1 MQLNKLT
8 EFRLGRDFCLG
19 SVIGTLS
26 MVNRHLFILPQEKS
40 CDDLEATTE
49 ALIQA
54 NLVGLGQ
61 RLPKA
66 PRAPR
71 FYCKGGEMVRGHAE
85 KAPRGS
91 NASSKGFCSPHPAW
105 PRHRS

>member
-49 ALIQA
+49 ALIQGKKSIA
-54 NLVGLGQ
+54 LLSLGHGL
-61 RLPKA
+61 R
-66 PRAPR
+66 PRSFLQTGNFVFR
-71 FYCKGGEMVRGHAE
+71 WEHV
-85 KAPRGS
+85 
-91 NASSKGFCSPHPAW
+91 
-105 PRHRS
+105 